1 MKSNEGDLNKG
12 APPKAPTL
20 GPKRGRDVLELFG
33 DIPDLRLNNDAP
45 APAGAPSPA
54 TTPTPTPAP
63 APASTPA
70 PAPAPSPASTPAPA
84 QAPTPTP
91 APTPAPAPTV
101 GSSPKAPRLDSNNRE
116 QGGAKVNNTNMGR

>member
-20 GPKRGRDVLELFG
+20 GPKRGRYVLELFG

-45 APAGAPSPA
+45 ARAGAPSPA
-54 TTPTPTPAP
+54 TTPTPT
-63 APASTPA
+63 